1 MRSNLLWAA
10 IVAAVMLPF
19 AQTKS
24 GAPVACPAPGC
35 APPAVLASSTTV
47 ALERAPSQ
55 GLPAAR
61 AKD

>member
-1 MRSNLLWAA
+1 VRSNLLWAA

-19 AQTKS
+19 AQTKPGGS
-24 GAPVACPAPGC
+24 VACTGPGC
-35 APPAVLASSTTV
+35 SRPAALVSSTTV

-55 GLPAAR
+55 ALPAAR